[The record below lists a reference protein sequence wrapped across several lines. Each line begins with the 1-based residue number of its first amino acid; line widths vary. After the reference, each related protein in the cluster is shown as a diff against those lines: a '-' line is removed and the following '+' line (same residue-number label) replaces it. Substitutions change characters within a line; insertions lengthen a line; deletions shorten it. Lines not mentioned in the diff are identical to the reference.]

1 MSNHGIVAPSMGHQD
16 INNWV
21 VPLHNEAH
29 LSNRLQLLYFFH
41 AHRKSSAGSVT
52 ALKKNEMAVSKA
64 R

>member
-1 MSNHGIVAPSMGHQD
+1 MSNHGIVAPSMGLQD

-52 ALKKNEMAVSKA
+52 ALKKK
-64 R
+64 